1 MPELPDILVYLDCL
15 RPRIVGRPL
24 ERVTLRNAFVLR
36 SVTPAVDEIIGCRV
50 VDVGRT
56 GKRIVLHLEPAPAG
70 ERRFIVIHLMI
81 AGRLKWRPPAKRP
94 PGTVLAEFGFPG
106 GTLFLTEAGRKRRAS
121 LHLVSGEAGLAAHDR
136 GGLDVTATNVA
147 SFIARLKSENHTLK
161 RALTDPRLIDGIGNA
176 YADEILHAARLSPLQ
191 LTAKLTDTDAAR
203 LFDAA
208 RHTLSTWT
216 ERLRAAAGDGFP
228 ESVTA
233 FREGFAVHGR
243 FRQPCPACGTTVQ
256 RIRYADHETNYCPR
270 CQTGGRLLADR
281 ALSRLLT
288 SDWPRTLDD

>member
-1 MPELPDILVYLDCL
+1 MPELPDILVCLDGL

-36 SVTPAVDEIIGCRV
+36 SVMPTVDEVIGCRV
-50 VDVGRT
+50 VDVGRI

-70 ERRFIVIHLMI
+70 ARRFIVIHLMI
-81 AGRLKWRPPAKRP
+81 AGRLEWRPPAKRP
-94 PGTVLAEFGFPG
+94 PGTVLAEFGFPD

-121 LHLVSGEAGLAAHDR
+121 LHLMSREAGLAAHDR

-147 SFIARLKSENHTLK
+147 SFIARLKSENHTLE
-161 RALTDPRLIDGIGNA
+161 RALTDPRLIDGIDNA
-176 YADEILHAARLSPLQ
+176 YADEILHAARLSPLKF
-191 LTAKLTDTDAAR
+191 TAKHTDTDAAR

-208 RHTLSTWT
+208 RHTLSTRT
-216 ERLRAAAGDGFP
+216 GRLRAEAGDGFP
-228 ESVTA
+228 ENVTA

-243 FRQPCPACGTTVQ
+243 FRQPCPACGTAVQ
-256 RIRYADHETNYCPR
+256 RIRCAEHETNCCPR